1 MERSTPSSR
10 QVRGWAGASP
20 APRAPGLGA
29 LVLALSLAGCADDGS
44 APYRPAAVDPGPAP
58 AAGLPSL
65 PRLTRSQY
73 GHAIRDLFGDAVVV
87 PSALEPDVLLDGSLA
102 LGAAESALSRRGVEQ
117 YERAAYAIATQ
128 AMEPGAARD
137 LLVPCAPAGPD
148 DAACAE
154 TALVPLA
161 RRAWRREVTS
171 AEATA
176 LAGLATNAGTVL
188 GDFYDGLE
196 YGIAFILQAPAF
208 LYRPSLGDPGGTG
221 ALDGYAL
228 AARLSFFLWDTIP
241 DPALLDAAAAGTLVT
256 DAGLSAEVDRM
267 LADPRAEDG
276 LRAFVTDWL
285 GLGQLSDL
293 SKDPMVFL
301 AAGPDLGPAMR
312 EETLRFVVH
321 HVRDLEAPFPDLLR
335 SRETFVDRRLAALYE
350 VPAPSMDGFGPVTLP
365 EGGER
370 RGLLG
375 QASILSIW
383 AHPTSSSP
391 TLRGRFVREVLLC
404 QEVPPPPVA
413 VDTAIPEP
421 SPEAR
426 TLRERLTAHR
436 ESPVCASCHA
446 MLDPIGL
453 GLERF
458 DGIGHFRRMEAGA
471 VIDPTG
477 ELDGEPFADAA
488 ELGDAIAR
496 HPALPGCFAR
506 RVLRYATGRVE
517 DDRRDLGTLRALD
530 LAFWESGYRVNA
542 LVRAIV
548 LSPAFRQAEPGGGT

>member
-1 MERSTPSSR
+1 MSTPRRLSFF
-10 QVRGWAGASP
+10 
-20 APRAPGLGA
+20 
-29 LVLALSLAGCADDGS
+29 VLALTALGLSCAEDSTLPSRPGV
-44 APYRPAAVDPGPAP
+44 APPAP
-58 AAGLPSL
+58 SAADGLASL

-73 GHAIRDLFGDAVVV
+73 AHAIRDLFGAAIVV
-87 PSALEPDVLLDGSLA
+87 PAALEPDVLLDGSLA
-102 LGAAESALSRRGVEQ
+102 LGAAESSLSRRGVEQ
-117 YERAAYAIATQ
+117 YERAAYAIASQ

-137 LLVPCAPAGPD
+137 LFVPCTPTAAID
-148 DAACAE
+148 FACAE
-154 TALVPLA
+154 TALAPFA
-161 RRAWRREVTS
+161 RAAWRRPLEPI
-171 AEATA
+171 ELRELLF
-176 LAGLATNAGTVL
+176 LAAYAGRVL
-188 GDFYDGLE
+188 DDFYDGLE
-196 YGIAFILQAPAF
+196 YGIAFVLQAPDF
-208 LYRPSLGDPGGTG
+208 LYRPALGDRDGSG
-221 ALDGYAL
+221 ALDGYEL

-241 DPALLDAAAAGTLVT
+241 DAALLASATSGTLTT
-256 DAGLSAEVDRM
+256 DDGLAAEVDRM

-285 GLGQLSDL
+285 ALGQLSDL

-301 AAGPDLGPAMR
+301 AAGPELGPAMR

-321 HVRDLEAPFPDLLR
+321 HVRDLAAPFPELLR

-350 VPAPSMDGFGPVTLP
+350 VPAPTMEGFGAVTLP
-365 EGGER
+365 ADGER
-370 RGLLG
+370 QGLLG

-436 ESPVCASCHA
+436 ESPVCASCHSL
-446 MLDPIGL
+446 LDPIGL
-453 GLERF
+453 GLEHF
-458 DGIGHFRRMEAGA
+458 DGLGHFRRMDSGA

-477 ELDGEPFADAA
+477 ELDGVAFDDSAG
-488 ELGDAIAR
+488 LGDALAE
-496 HPALPGCFAR
+496 HPGLAGCFTR

-517 DDRRDLGTLRALD
+517 DDVRDLGTLRALD
-530 LAFWESGYRVNA
+530 DAFWDSGHRVDA
-542 LVRAIV
+542 LLRAV
-548 LSPAFRQAEPGGGT
+548 ALSPAFRRVRAPEEEL